1 MTYTEREKIFS
12 KECLNIE
19 DLQELF
25 EIDYNSASILMRD
38 IKRKSDRLGR
48 RGKLHIQDYFD
59 YFELDGSS
67 LRYSKQDEEGNSWR
81 TQK

>member
-25 EIDYNSASILMRD
+25 DIDYNSASVLMRD

-59 YFELDGSS
+59 YFGLDGSS
-67 LRYSKQDEEGNSWR
+67 LRYSKHNQEENYG
-81 TQK
+81 

>member
-1 MTYTEREKIFS
+1 MTYIEREKIFS

-25 EIDYNSASILMRD
+25 DIDYNSASVLMRD

-59 YFELDGSS
+59 YFGLDGSS
-67 LRYSKQDEEGNSWR
+67 LRYSKPTEEVL
-81 TQK
+81 